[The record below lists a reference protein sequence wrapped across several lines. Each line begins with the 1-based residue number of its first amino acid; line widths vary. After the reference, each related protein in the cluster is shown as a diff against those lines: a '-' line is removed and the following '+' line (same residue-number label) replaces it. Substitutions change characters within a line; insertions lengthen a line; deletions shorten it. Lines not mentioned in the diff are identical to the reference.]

1 MRRGLLVLP
10 LLLAGC
16 GGTEVPSVVM
26 GSSSA
31 EPGASCAPA
40 PAVDAELP
48 DGYPL
53 PPAGA
58 ELTAVAGGSVT
69 GRVDDPV
76 ESAAAHF
83 RAELER
89 LGYVVQREEDEGR
102 AVLIGFF
109 GAAAEGTV
117 TVAELT
123 CPRGSTGF
131 TVAVRRAAG

>member
-1 MRRGLLVLP
+1 MRRLLLALP

-16 GGTEVPSVVM
+16 SGADVPSVVL

-40 PAVDAELP
+40 PAVQAALP
-48 DGYPL
+48 EGYPS
-53 PPAGA
+53 PPPGA
-58 ELTAVAGGSVT
+58 ELTAVSDGSVT
-69 GRVDDPV
+69 GRVSGPV
-76 ESAAAHF
+76 DVTADHF

-89 LGYVVQREEDEGR
+89 RGYVVQREEDEGR

-109 GAAAEGTV
+109 GAAAEGTL
-117 TVAELT
+117 TIAELI

-131 TVAVRRAAG
+131 TVAVRRATG